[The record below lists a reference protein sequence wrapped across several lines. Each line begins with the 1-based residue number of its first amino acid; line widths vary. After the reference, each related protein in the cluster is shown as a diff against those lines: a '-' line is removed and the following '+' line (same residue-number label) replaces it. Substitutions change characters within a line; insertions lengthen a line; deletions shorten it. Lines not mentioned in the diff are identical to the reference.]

1 MISRYKKFRQ
11 ILLTIAALFMPVIAF
26 AQAPTNF
33 REFASL
39 VVRMVQS
46 VIAVLFVSLA
56 VGLVFGVVLFLANAD
71 NEKKRMEIKGYL
83 LWGVI
88 GIIVVMGIWGILE
101 TLSVSV
107 FGPGAVGIPQLRPP
121 AL

>member
-1 MISRYKKFRQ
+1 
-11 ILLTIAALFMPVIAF
+11 MPVIAF

-39 VVRMVQS
+39 VVRMLQS